1 MIESTKGICLHYYKY
16 SENSVIAKIFTE
28 NFGLQSYVMKGVRN
42 KKSKNKLNVLQSLN
56 IVQLEVTNNK
66 KRSVQYVREI
76 QNNTDLSLLFS
87 DMNKRFLSLFISEI
101 LLKVLVGSEKDN
113 SLFKFVENTV
123 LSLNSSEYLSK
134 NFSLVF
140 LIKLSS
146 YLGFYPN
153 SEFSDRKYFDLES
166 ATFISENSY
175 YNISDDNKIYFSSLL
190 KNKNIEI
197 PYQNRKELI
206 KSLQDF
212 YKLHHYNIDQ
222 LKSYEVIESLRV

>member
-1 MIESTKGICLHYYKY
+1 MESIKGIVLHTYKY
-16 SENSVIAKIFTE
+16 SETSVISKIYTKE
-28 NFGLQSYVMKGVRN
+28 FGLQSYFFKGIRN
-42 KKSKNKLNVLQSLN
+42 KKSKNKLSLLQSLN
-56 IVQLEVTNNK
+56 IVDLEVTNNK
-66 KRSVQYVREI
+66 KRSLQYVKEI
-76 QNNTDLSLLFS
+76 QNNTDLSLLFF

-101 LLKVLVGSEKDN
+101 LLKVLVGSEKDH
-113 SLFKFVENTV
+113 SLFKFIEKTV

-153 SEFSDRKYFDLES
+153 SEFSDREYFDLES

-175 YNISDDNKIYFSSLL
+175 YNISDDNKIYFTSLL

-206 KSLQDF
+206 KSLQTF

>member
-1 MIESTKGICLHYYKY
+1 MESIKGIVLHTYKY
-16 SENSVIAKIFTE
+16 AETSVISKMYTKE
-28 NFGLQSYVMKGVRN
+28 FGLKSYVFKGIRN
-42 KKSKNKLNVLQSLN
+42 KKSKNKLSLLQSLN
-56 IVQLEVTNNK
+56 IVDLEVTNDK
-66 KRSVQYVREI
+66 KRNLQYVKEI
-76 QNNTDLSLLFS
+76 QKNTDLSLLFS

-101 LLKVLVGSEKDN
+101 LLKVLVDSEKDN
-113 SLFKFVENTV
+113 SLFKFIENTV

-153 SEFSDRKYFDLES
+153 SEFSDREYFDLES

-175 YNISDDNKIYFSSLL
+175 YNISYDNKIYFTLLL